1 MRSRNKVSV
10 CPTPRSVCASEQIQ
24 FQKAPILFSS
34 PPIVKDNPMNSKLA
48 TTCFLLATFLA
59 PVVANADSDADR
71 AHPSAFVKDS
81 AITTK
86 IKAKLA
92 DEKMSSLMNVSVD
105 TDNRGEVFLSGKV
118 KTQREADKAVALA
131 HETEGVTAVTS
142 SIQVRKDD

>member
-1 MRSRNKVSV
+1 LRH
-10 CPTPRSVCASEQIQ
+10 
-24 FQKAPILFSS
+24 APILLFFF
-34 PPIVKDNPMNSKLA
+34 PIAKVILMNSKLA

-59 PVVANADSDADR
+59 PVVAYADSDADR

-81 AITTK
+81 VITTK

-92 DEKMSSLMNVSVD
+92 DEKMNSLMNVSVD
-105 TDNRGEVFLSGKV
+105 TDNKGEVFLSGKV

-131 HETEGVTAVTS
+131 HGTEGVTAVTS